1 MPPWPETRREWLLQE
16 GQKKGTCVLLR
27 LLLCLFH
34 LPLSV
39 ASELFERHLETAG
52 ETAIIQLECLILW
65 AGGIQVGRR
74 WTHRGCFWFGL

>member
-1 MPPWPETRREWLLQE
+1 MPPWPETKWERLLPEAQE
-16 GQKKGTCVLLR
+16 KGTRVLLCLFLR
-27 LLLCLFH
+27 LFH

-52 ETAIIQLECLILW
+52 ETAITQLECLTLW

-74 WTHRGCFWFGL
+74 WTHRGCFWSGL